1 MYLYFSG
8 WPPCRSHA
16 DGLGNMKTITANSFT
31 RVTLALDII
40 GKIAS
45 GPFKDYHELSAIKH
59 GIGLSDA
66 ITVDKSSTTQIRCN
80 NPLVPLDNKNS
91 CRRALDA
98 VREALSADI
107 NAAVTIDKKIPVMGG
122 LAGGS
127 ANAATTIVLVNTLW
141 DLGLS
146 KERMAEIGRTVG
158 MDVPYF
164 FTGNTAYDTEATG
177 ILEPISTPLTF
188 ELVLVVPGFGV
199 STREAYQTIDYSL
212 IGKNIDNT
220 MRMKAALTAGDTA
233 GVMENMHNDFELSVF
248 KRRPELGRIKQRLI
262 ELGCANAVM
271 SGSGST
277 MMGILDCRA
286 DPEKIRARMGH
297 TTMIVSSKVN
307 R

>member
-1 MYLYFSG
+1 
-8 WPPCRSHA
+8 
-16 DGLGNMKTITANSFT
+16 MKSLTAHSFT

-40 GKIAS
+40 GKIDS
-45 GPFKDYHELSAIKH
+45 GPLKGYHELSIIKH
-59 GIGLSDA
+59 RIGLFDTL
-66 ITVDKSSTTQIRCN
+66 TVEESSATEIRCN
-80 NPLVPLDNKNS
+80 NPLVPLDETNS

-98 VREALSADI
+98 VREALSVDI
-107 NAAVTIDKKIPVMGG
+107 NAVVTIDKKIPVMGG

-127 ANAATTIVLVNTLW
+127 ANAATVIELVNTLW
-141 DLGLS
+141 ELGLT
-146 KERMAEIGRTVG
+146 KEKMAEIGRTVG

-164 FTGNTAYDTEATG
+164 FTGNTAYDTEAGG

-188 ELVLVVPGFGV
+188 DLVLVVPGFGV
-199 STREAYQTIDYSL
+199 STRDAYQTIDYGL
-212 IGKNIDNT
+212 IGKNRDNT

-233 GVMENMHNDFELSVF
+233 GVIENMHNDFELSVL

-262 ELGCANAVM
+262 ELGCAHAVM